1 MQVLSIISLCEYRCP
16 TFEPTCFMPLMSREI
31 LKGRCLCILVSMHDF
46 GDPKFPP
53 FLSFSSPPSPFVCS
67 LCSPLFHAYVAKSLS
82 SNCSWCLLRKSR
94 ALVHELDPIKK
105 RSSLVLV
112 HVKSMTEIIGVNLT
126 ITRELSIEGYY
137 LFQKP
142 LNLSFHGLPL
152 LQPFSNKF
160 SLDNKEICKVKKT
173 QD

>member
-1 MQVLSIISLCEYRCP
+1 
-16 TFEPTCFMPLMSREI
+16 
-31 LKGRCLCILVSMHDF
+31 LVSLNF
-46 GDPKFPP
+46 LLSCPFPP
-53 FLSFSSPPSPFVCS
+53 PPPPLSVVFV
-67 LCSPLFHAYVAKSLS
+67 PLISCICCQKSIL
-82 SNCSWCLLRKSR
+82 NCSWCLLRESR

-105 RSSLVLV
+105 CSSLVLV
-112 HVKSMTEIIGVNLT
+112 HVKSMTEIVGVNLT
-126 ITRELSIEGYY
+126 ITRELSIKGYY

-142 LNLSFHGLPL
+142 LNLSCHGLPL